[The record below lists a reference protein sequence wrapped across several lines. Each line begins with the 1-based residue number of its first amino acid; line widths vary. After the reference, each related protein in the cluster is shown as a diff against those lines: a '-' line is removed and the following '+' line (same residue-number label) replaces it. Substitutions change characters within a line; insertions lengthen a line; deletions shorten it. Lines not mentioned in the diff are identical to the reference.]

1 MPAVFA
7 FFSLPENLIGV
18 MAGML
23 AAATPSVGTKSLS
36 TMDVALDRGCRWH
49 PRSDATEGT
58 VMRAHHVIAIVAV
71 ILVGVGVKLTFF
83 AAPTAEAESLS
94 VKSVSLDISQM
105 HQNTKNLP
113 VQKLHDMSFVFYA
126 GD

>member
-1 MPAVFA
+1 MPLVPA
-7 FFSLPENLIGV
+7 FRAF
-18 MAGML
+18 
-23 AAATPSVGTKSLS
+23 
-36 TMDVALDRGCRWH
+36 
-49 PRSDATEGT
+49 ATEGT

-83 AAPTAEAESLS
+83 AAPTAEAESLF

-113 VQKLHDMSFVFYA
+113 VQKLHDMSFVFSD